1 MHCIELEAEK
11 EAGSNQLDSIQREAG
26 QNSFQGIL
34 GHCCTDHY
42 FSQGYFGQPGCAGWG
57 TYWVK
62 PKPRWKIFKKLPF
75 HPYLGPPATDLS
87 FQHQFR
93 NCQARHSWSTPNHFH
108 GLMHV
113 PRALAEMV
121 RITLDFEILTFSIRM
136 NRLSG

>member
-75 HPYLGPPATDLS
+75 HPYLTRPPRDRSELS
-87 FQHQFR
+87 TPVSESPGR
-93 NCQARHSWSTPNHFH
+93 ARHSWSTPNHFH

-121 RITLDFEILTFSIRM
+121 RLILRF
-136 NRLSG
+136 